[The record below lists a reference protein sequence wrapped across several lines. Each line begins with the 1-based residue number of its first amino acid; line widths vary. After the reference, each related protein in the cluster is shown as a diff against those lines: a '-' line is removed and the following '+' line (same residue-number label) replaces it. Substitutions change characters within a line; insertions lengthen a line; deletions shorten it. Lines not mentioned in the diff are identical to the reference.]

1 MLPAFRMSRV
11 LDTISLHRAGR
22 LSCVEAGE
30 LLGFGE
36 RHFRRLRNAFEE
48 RGEDGLKWTR

>member
-11 LDTISLHRAGR
+11 LDAISLHRAGR

-30 LLGFGE
+30 RSGSGNLNSLYKCE
-36 RHFRRLRNAFEE
+36 IC
-48 RGEDGLKWTR
+48 LKAA